1 MGRAKIGVA
10 FAGVIVML
18 LGVVTV
24 VAMQGKGDSNHAN
37 SVAASTSDKPSA
49 EIVPILPT
57 VAPASSPTTAPAPA
71 AQAKGATAT
80 TKAPAKAPAS
90 ATPTT
95 LGPQP
100 SVQEIQQVIAGLT
113 AQLQQ
118 TAAANGSGT
127 PLTKEQVEAQ
137 LRAMLKQLGIPY
149 PNS

>member
-1 MGRAKIGVA
+1 MGRAKLGVA

-24 VAMQGKGDSNHAN
+24 VAVQGKGDSNHAN
-37 SVAASTSDKPSA
+37 SVIASTADQAPA
-49 EIVPILPT
+49 VTAPT
-57 VAPASSPTTAPAPA
+57 VVPAAPAPTPTTAPVSS
-71 AQAKGATAT
+71 AQANGTPAT

-95 LGPQP
+95 LAPQP
-100 SVQEIQQVIAGLT
+100 SAAEVQQIIAGLT

-118 TAAANGSGT
+118 TAAANGSAT